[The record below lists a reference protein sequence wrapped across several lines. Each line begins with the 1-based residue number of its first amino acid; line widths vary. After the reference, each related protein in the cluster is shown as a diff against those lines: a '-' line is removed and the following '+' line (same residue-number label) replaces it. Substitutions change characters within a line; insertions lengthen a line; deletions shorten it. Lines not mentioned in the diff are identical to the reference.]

1 VTGNATFDY
10 HAQRTTTVDK
20 LETKT
25 FKDGEKTTITNGRVL
40 DITSGGD
47 KITVKGDKTT
57 TVDGNEEHHVTGKI
71 TEKYDSGQDTTI
83 ASGGMKVNVNGGNW
97 EQNVKSGT
105 IAIYSPDLIKITS
118 DTKVMIESP
127 TFETKDHHKHTF
139 AQKAVSYI
147 SEHVK
152 GELLSVTAK
161 GLAFSYAQTNISV
174 TPISISHKS
183 FEQKNSAMELKTIGS
198 FISSGA
204 IHWSSKALTLL
215 L

>member
-1 VTGNATFDY
+1 
-10 HAQRTTTVDK
+10 
-20 LETKT
+20 
-25 FKDGEKTTITNGRVL
+25 
-40 DITSGGD
+40 
-47 KITVKGDKTT
+47 
-57 TVDGNEEHHVTGKI
+57 
-71 TEKYDSGQDTTI
+71 
-83 ASGGMKVNVNGGNW
+83 
-97 EQNVKSGT
+97 
-105 IAIYSPDLIKITS
+105 
-118 DTKVMIESP
+118 MIESP